1 MWIAILS
8 LNDAVSRLAGN
19 LGLESS
25 RRTMYKLCL
34 VALLAVPVS
43 LLSQTGQST
52 STVIASDS
60 VSSSSSN
67 EGMVA
72 SPPAATAA
80 PQQNSSD
87 GGFFSRGLF
96 AERRKDTP
104 VATFTASY
112 VYRYAPDLFG
122 ANRSQ
127 MGWSAVPQVSFTKY
141 VGLQAD
147 FTSLYTRSI
156 YPGASQLMIAA
167 GPRFTFA
174 PRSRFTPFV
183 FMEGGQIRT
192 TRQSSHNSDWNTVAV
207 GGFGMD
213 FKAGKGKGMAF
224 QLVPGE
230 YVGQYMD
237 DGSWNH
243 SFMAKAGITF
253 NLFK

>member
-1 MWIAILS
+1 M
-8 LNDAVSRLAGN
+8 RLYQDLQEYLKSCGP
-19 LGLESS
+19 G
-25 RRTMYKLCL
+25 RTMYKLCL
-34 VALLAVPVS
+34 IALLVAPAP
-43 LLSQTGQST
+43 LLSQTVEGASSSLVAST
-52 STVIASDS
+52 DS
-60 VSSSSSN
+60 SSSSSSSN
-67 EGMVA
+67 TDIMTASAPVA
-72 SPPAATAA
+72 GA
-80 PQQNSSD
+80 QQNSSEHSSD
-87 GGFFSRGLF
+87 QGFFGRGLF
-96 AERRKDTP
+96 AKPRKDTP

-127 MGWSAVPQVSFTKY
+127 MGWSAVPHVNFTKY

-156 YPGASQLMIAA
+156 YPGTSQLMIAA

-183 FMEGGQIRT
+183 FMEGGEIRT
-192 TRQSSHNSDWNTVAV
+192 TRQLSHASDWNPVAA
-207 GGFGMD
+207 GGLGLD
-213 FKAGKGKGMAF
+213 FKAGKGKGLAF

-230 YVGQYMD
+230 YVGQYLD

>member
-1 MWIAILS
+1 
-8 LNDAVSRLAGN
+8 
-19 LGLESS
+19 
-25 RRTMYKLCL
+25 MYKLCL

-52 STVIASDS
+52 STSTVIASDS
-60 VSSSSSN
+60 LSSSSSN
-67 EGMVA
+67 DVMAA
-72 SPPAATAA
+72 SPSAAAA
-80 PQQNSSD
+80 PQLNSSD

-96 AERRKDTP
+96 ARSRKDTP

-112 VYRYAPDLFG
+112 VYRYAPGLFG
-122 ANRSQ
+122 ADRSQ

-156 YPGASQLMIAA
+156 YPGTSQLMIAA

-192 TRQSSHNSDWNTVAV
+192 TQQSSHNSDWNTVAV

-213 FKAGKGKGMAF
+213 FKAGKGKGVAF

>member
-1 MWIAILS
+1 
-8 LNDAVSRLAGN
+8 
-19 LGLESS
+19 
-25 RRTMYKLCL
+25 MYKLYL
-34 VALLAVPVS
+34 VALLALPAT
-43 LLSQTGQST
+43 LLSQTVQSANL
-52 STVIASDS
+52 SIVAPSD
-60 VSSSSSN
+60 SSSSSSDN
-67 EGMVA
+67 VTA
-72 SPPAATAA
+72 SVPAAGA
-80 PQQNSSD
+80 QQNSSD
-87 GGFFSRGLF
+87 QGFFNHGLF
-96 AERRKDTP
+96 AKPRKDTP
-104 VATFTASY
+104 IATFTASY
-112 VYRYAPDLFG
+112 VYRFAPDLFG

-127 MGWSAVPQVSFTKY
+127 MGWSAVPNVNFTKY

-147 FTSLYTRSI
+147 FTSLYTRAI
-156 YPGASQLMIAA
+156 YPGANQLMIAA

-183 FMEGGQIRT
+183 FMEGGEIRT
-192 TRQSSHNSDWNTVAV
+192 TRQSSHNSDWNPVAA

-213 FKAGKGKGMAF
+213 IKAGKGKGMAF

>member
-1 MWIAILS
+1 
-8 LNDAVSRLAGN
+8 
-19 LGLESS
+19 
-25 RRTMYKLCL
+25 MYKLCL
-34 VALLAVPVS
+34 VALLAVPAT
-43 LLSQTGQST
+43 LLSQTAQ
-52 STVIASDS
+52 S
-60 VSSSSSN
+60 VSSSIVAPSDSSSSSSDS
-67 EGMVA
+67 EMA
-72 SPPAATAA
+72 STPAMTPSTPAAGA
-80 PQQNSSD
+80 QQNSSD
-87 GGFFSRGLF
+87 QGFFSHGLF
-96 AERRKDTP
+96 AKPRKDTP
-104 VATFTASY
+104 IATFTASY
-112 VYRYAPDLFG
+112 VYRFAPDLFG

-127 MGWSAVPQVSFTKY
+127 MGWSAVPNVNFTKY

-147 FTSLYTRSI
+147 FTSLYTRAI
-156 YPGASQLMIAA
+156 YPGANQLMIAA

-192 TRQSSHNSDWNTVAV
+192 TRQSSHNSDWNPVAV

-213 FKAGKGKGMAF
+213 FKAGKGKGVAF

>member
-19 LGLESS
+19 LRLESS

-34 VALLAVPVS
+34 IALLAVPVS

-52 STVIASDS
+52 STSTVIVSDS

-112 VYRYAPDLFG
+112 VYRYAPDLF
-122 ANRSQ
+122 
-127 MGWSAVPQVSFTKY
+127 
-141 VGLQAD
+141 
-147 FTSLYTRSI
+147 
-156 YPGASQLMIAA
+156 
-167 GPRFTFA
+167 
-174 PRSRFTPFV
+174 
-183 FMEGGQIRT
+183 
-192 TRQSSHNSDWNTVAV
+192 
-207 GGFGMD
+207 
-213 FKAGKGKGMAF
+213 
-224 QLVPGE
+224 
-230 YVGQYMD
+230 
-237 DGSWNH
+237 
-243 SFMAKAGITF
+243 
-253 NLFK
+253 

>member
-1 MWIAILS
+1 
-8 LNDAVSRLAGN
+8 
-19 LGLESS
+19 
-25 RRTMYKLCL
+25 MYKLYL
-34 VALLAVPVS
+34 IVILALPSS
-43 LLSQTGQST
+43 LLSQSVSGASSSIVASSDST
-52 STVIASDS
+52 SW
-60 VSSSSSN
+60 
-67 EGMVA
+67 
-72 SPPAATAA
+72 
-80 PQQNSSD
+80 SSD
-87 GGFFSRGLF
+87 GASSNSNERTASTPVAGTQQGSSDQGFFSRGLF
-96 AERRKDTP
+96 ARPRKDTP

-112 VYRYAPDLFG
+112 VYRFAPDLFG

-127 MGWSAVPQVSFTKY
+127 MGWSAVPHVSFTKY

-147 FTSLYTRSI
+147 FTSLYTRAI
-156 YPGASQLMIAA
+156 YPGANQLMIAA